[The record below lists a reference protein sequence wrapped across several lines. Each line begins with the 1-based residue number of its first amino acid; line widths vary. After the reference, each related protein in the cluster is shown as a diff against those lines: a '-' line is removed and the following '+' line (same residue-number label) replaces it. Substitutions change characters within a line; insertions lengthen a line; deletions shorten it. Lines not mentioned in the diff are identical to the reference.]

1 MGKCWVWGRN
11 GTTKSSICKFFA
23 CIYGRNVFSEVRVIP
38 NEDNFYE
45 ISLDEE
51 APKPEAAITP
61 KGKPGDDEN
70 KLMTK

>member
-1 MGKCWVWGRN
+1 MAE
-11 GTTKSSICKFFA
+11 IF
-23 CIYGRNVFSEVRVIP
+23 FSEVRVIP

-45 ISLDEE
+45 IPLDEE
-51 APKPEAAITP
+51 APKPEAALTP

>member
-1 MGKCWVWGRN
+1 MGQPKAAFV
-11 GTTKSSICKFFA
+11 KFLILFMA
-23 CIYGRNVFSEVRVIP
+23 EMFFSEVRVIP